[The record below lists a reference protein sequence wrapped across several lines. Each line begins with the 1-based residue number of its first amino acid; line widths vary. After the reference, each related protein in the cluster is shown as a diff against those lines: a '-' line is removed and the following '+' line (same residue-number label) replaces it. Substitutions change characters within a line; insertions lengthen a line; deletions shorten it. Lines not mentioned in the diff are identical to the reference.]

1 MMIAVDKRTADRLEG
16 RGWQVIAEIYKRDEV
31 VQVYLRKKK
40 LAC

>member
-1 MMIAVDKRTADRLEG
+1 MIAVDKRTADRLEHK
-16 RGWQVIAEIYKRDEV
+16 GWQVVAEVYKRDEV